1 MTATKTTHTPGPWE
15 AYPHSKEPVTTI
27 IGNRTDGI
35 ATFGL

>member
-1 MTATKTTHTPGPWE
+1 MSASHTPGPWE